1 MLFIFMNKPEEVL
14 ILIVCVDV
22 GREFINLLPMKSTC
36 CTICYFMNKP
46 EKILILVV
54 CEDVGREFINLLP
67 KKNTSCNI
75 CYLFYG
81 QT

>member
-1 MLFIFMNKPEEVL
+1 MDKPEEV
-14 ILIVCVDV
+14 
-22 GREFINLLPMKSTC
+22 
-36 CTICYFMNKP
+36 
-46 EKILILVV
+46 LILVV

-67 KKNTSCNI
+67 MINTAVLYVNYFMDKPEEVLVVYEDVGREFINLLPMINTCCTI